1 MSRLHGACC
10 LKNSEKY
17 FNSIIIPLIQVFVN
31 TYFTET
37 TYFAETTPPWNLLVL
52 TLTPGPMVVARE
64 IDLTY

>member
-31 TYFTET
+31 TYF
-37 TYFAETTPPWNLLVL
+37 AETTPPWNLLVL
-52 TLTPGPMVVARE
+52 TLTPGPMVVARLM
-64 IDLTY
+64 DLTY